1 MSLCDIWA
9 DAGLRVGKLRDPRA
23 FALMGSPLC
32 MSHIG
37 YPPWGEL
44 RGSHIPPVPPYHREV
59 GSVLRGWLAC
69 LLAGGMACLE
79 AGLQLPLL
87 TSSESSPG
95 CGSDPAQCD
104 PHAFSCHLTP
114 PQKLAR
120 QGFPLPL
127 TDEETDV
134 PRV

>member
-44 RGSHIPPVPPYHREV
+44 RGSHIPPVPSYHREV

-69 LLAGGMACLE
+69 WLGGWPVWKQAYSCPFSPPLKAALAVA
-79 AGLQLPLL
+79 L
-87 TSSESSPG
+87 TKLSVTPMSSLVISPHPKSWPG
-95 CGSDPAQCD
+95 KVFLS
-104 PHAFSCHLTP
+104 L
-114 PQKLAR
+114 
-120 QGFPLPL
+120 
-127 TDEETDV
+127 
-134 PRV
+134 

>member
-1 MSLCDIWA
+1 
-9 DAGLRVGKLRDPRA
+9 
-23 FALMGSPLC
+23 MGVTSPP
-32 MSHIG
+32 SPHITM
-37 YPPWGEL
+37 
-44 RGSHIPPVPPYHREV
+44 RSAVSSEV
-59 GSVLRGWLAC
+59 G
-69 LLAGGMACLE
+69 LLAGWGDGP

-120 QGFPLPL
+120 QGFPLSL